1 MEFGGT
7 ISKGEVSSSGLHF
20 SNVMSDG
27 KEETSEKREI
37 RKLLYPILITKIS
50 HNDKK
55 KNQC

>member
-7 ISKGEVSSSGLHF
+7 ISKEEVSSSGLHF

-50 HNDKK
+50 HNDKTVK
-55 KNQC
+55 